1 MKTQEWIISKA
12 VSTGCPALLW
22 GEPGVGKTAR
32 LAAFAAEAGFHFFPV
47 VLSHYDPVEFH
58 GVLSVDPESRRVHRA
73 LPDWAG
79 PQVFDPEADS
89 LIFLDEL
96 STSTPAQQ
104 AAALKLLS
112 ERELG
117 GRKLSPRCRI
127 VAAANPPEC
136 AAGGQDLA
144 APTANRF
151 AHVRM
156 GADADD
162 FSAHFASMWADTGS
176 GLSLLPA
183 PSADDQIRA
192 RALIAAF
199 IKRRPN
205 LLHAMPADPAGQSG
219 PWPSPRSWELC
230 ARLIAGERDNERI
243 LAAAAATVGEA
254 AATELAAFMRE
265 CELPDPEEI
274 LADPESA
281 PLPERGDILYAAM
294 SAAAAAAIAR
304 PSRDRVRAV
313 WVYLRRAAEA
323 GHADVAAPVIRPLLQ
338 GTGSVF
344 SPVSEPALLA
354 PFRRVLDAAK

>member
-1 MKTQEWIISKA
+1 MKTAEWLISKA
-12 VSTGCPALLW
+12 VSTGCPVLLW
-22 GEPGVGKTAR
+22 GEPGIGKSAR

-79 PQVFDPEADS
+79 PQVFDPQVDS

-156 GADADD
+156 GADAED
-162 FSAHFASMWADTGS
+162 FSAHFSSLWADVGS
-176 GLSLLPA
+176 GLERLPE
-183 PSADDQIRA
+183 PSAEDQIRA
-192 RALIAAF
+192 RAMVAAF
-199 IKRRPN
+199 VKRRPA

-230 ARLIAGERDNERI
+230 SRLIAGERDLDRI

-254 AATELAAFMRE
+254 AATEFAAFLRE
-265 CELPDPEEI
+265 CELPDPEAI
-274 LADPESA
+274 IADPESA

-304 PSRDRVRAV
+304 PTRDRVRAV
-313 WVYLRRAAEA
+313 WIYLRRAAEA

>member
-1 MKTQEWIISKA
+1 MKTAEWLVSKA
-12 VSTGCPALLW
+12 VATGCPALLW
-22 GEPGVGKTAR
+22 GEPGIGKTAR
-32 LAAFAAEAGFHFFPV
+32 LAAFAAEAGFSFFPV

-58 GVLSVDPESRRVHRA
+58 GILSVDPESRRVHRA

-79 PQVFDPEADS
+79 PEVFDPSSDS

-156 GADADD
+156 GVDVDD
-162 FSAHFASMWADTGS
+162 FCSNFPSLWEGMGS
-176 GLSLLPA
+176 GLELLPE
-183 PSADDQIRA
+183 PSAEDLARA
-192 RALIAAF
+192 RALVAAF
-199 IKRRPN
+199 VRRRPN

-219 PWPSPRSWELC
+219 PWPSPRSWDLC
-230 ARLIAGERDNERI
+230 ARLIAGEHDNERV

-254 AATELAAFMRE
+254 AAVEFAAFLRE
-265 CELPDPEEI
+265 CELPDPEDI
-274 LADPESA
+274 IRDPESA

-304 PSRDRVRAV
+304 PTRERVRAV

-344 SPVSEPALLA
+344 SPVSEPALLT
-354 PFRRVLDAAK
+354 PFRRVLDVAK